1 MSFFSRKKEPE
12 NIEKRS
18 LDGIEFSTVAAPSE
32 DILQVFKAGSKQAMQ
47 LSAVF
52 RAVSVIS
59 DSISLLRPQ
68 LYRKLKDGY
77 REEIYDPQIIK
88 EVYDRPN
95 QIMSWSDTLK
105 CLVVSYLLDG
115 NAYLYIKRDH
125 RGIPISLIPI
135 APSRVVITY
144 DEVNFTIRYHIMLIG
159 DVEHTDLIHIRNFV
173 KAGQP
178 YLGESPLNYS
188 DETLGLAHYCQK
200 YVSDF
205 FAKGANSGYLSTE
218 ANLSTPTK
226 PGSANSK
233 KNTADKLREMWS
245 KVTGI
250 RVLDNGLQ
258 WKSYSVS
265 LKDHMLHESRQESV
279 NDIARIFNCN
289 PRKLYSSTATS
300 AKSTEAENTEFI
312 IDCLLPIV
320 TKMSTE
326 INDKLFASNLKRQYE
341 LFFDPFTLQKQNLL
355 DYSQYAQNMV
365 RSGIHTRNEFRK
377 VMRLPK
383 MEGCDIVTVQMQ
395 DIPIDQIENINSKK
409 DLKTQD

>member
-1 MSFFSRKKEPE
+1 MNLFNRKKNQD
-12 NIEKRS
+12 NIENRS
-18 LDGIEFSTVAAPSE
+18 MDGIEFSTVANPSE
-32 DILQVFKAGSKQAMQ
+32 DILQTFRSGSKTALR

-68 LYRKLKDGY
+68 LYKKLKEGY
-77 REEIYDPQIIK
+77 REEIYDPQIIQ
-88 EVYDRPN
+88 EMYDRPN

-135 APSRVVITY
+135 APSRVVITFN
-144 DEVNFTIRYHIMLIG
+144 EVDFTISYHIMQLG
-159 DVEHTDLIHIRNFV
+159 NVPNTDVIHIRNFV

-205 FAKGANSGYLSTE
+205 FAKGANSGYLFTE
-218 ANLSTPTK
+218 QNLSSAPK
-226 PGSANSK
+226 PGQIK

-300 AKSTEAENTEFI
+300 NKSTEAENTEFI

-326 INDKLFASNLKRQYE
+326 INDKLFANNLKRQYE
-341 LFFDPFTLQKQNLL
+341 LYFDPFVLQKQNLL
-355 DYSQYAQNMV
+355 DFSSYATNMV
-365 RSGIHTRNEFRK
+365 RGGIQTRNEFRK
-377 VMRLPK
+377 EMRLPK
-383 MEGCDIVTVQMQ
+383 KEGADIITVQMQ
-395 DIPIDQIENINSKK
+395 DIPLEQIENINSKK
-409 DLKTQD
+409 DLKTQE